1 MSEYI
6 IGRNACLELLNSGR
20 TVDKIYIQKG
30 EQKGSILKI
39 IGKAKFL
46 GIHVQEIDRRRLE
59 EITNST
65 NHQGICALVSDFIYS
80 SIEEILAYSEKKGE
94 PPFLVFLDGIEDP
107 HNLGAII
114 RTAEVAGV
122 HGVIIPNRRSASIN
136 ATVEKTSAGA
146 TSYMKVC
153 QVTNLSRA
161 IEEVKKKNIFVY
173 GADGDAQSLHT
184 QTNLTGPIAL
194 VIGNEGKGISQNIK
208 KHCDELIKI
217 PMFGNISSLNA
228 SNAAA
233 ILIYEIIRQRNHS

>member
-6 IGRNACLELLNSGR
+6 IGRNACLELLKSNR

-30 EQKGSILKI
+30 EQKGSIVKI
-39 IGKAKFL
+39 IGKAKSM
-46 GIHVQEIDRRRLE
+46 GIQVQEIDRRRME
-59 EITNST
+59 EITDST
-65 NHQGICALVSDFIYS
+65 NHQGICALVSDFKYS
-80 SIEEILAYSEKKGE
+80 SLEEILQLSEEKGE
-94 PPFLVFLDGIEDP
+94 APFLVFLDGIEDP

-122 HGVIIPNRRSASIN
+122 HGIIIPERRSASIN

-173 GADGDAQSLHT
+173 GADGDAKSLHT
-184 QTNLTGPIAL
+184 KTNLTGPIAL

-208 KHCDELIKI
+208 KHCDDLIKI
-217 PMFGNISSLNA
+217 PMFGNVGSLNA

-233 ILIYEIIRQRNHS
+233 ILIYEILRQRGE

>member
-6 IGRNACLELLNSGR
+6 IGRNACLELLNSDR

-39 IGKAKFL
+39 IGKAKSM
-46 GIHVQEIDRRRLE
+46 GIHVQEIDRRKLE
-59 EITNST
+59 EITNAT
-65 NHQGICALVSDFIYS
+65 NHQGICALVSDFKYS
-80 SIEEILAYSEKKGE
+80 SIQEILSFSREKGE
-94 PPFLVFLDGIEDP
+94 TPFLVFLDGIEDP

-122 HGVIIPNRRSASIN
+122 HGIIIPSRRSASIN

-146 TSYMKVC
+146 TSYMKVA

-161 IEEVKKKNIFVY
+161 IEEVKKENIFVY
-173 GADGDAQSLHT
+173 GADGEAKSLHT
-184 QTNLTGPIAL
+184 KTNLTGPIAL

-217 PMFGNISSLNA
+217 PMFGKVGSLNA

-233 ILIYEIIRQRNHS
+233 ILIYEILRQRGE